1 MPRSD
6 FYILPSNDSDSR
18 RRFLCKVL
26 EKVHGLG
33 HQIYIRTAD
42 EAAAR
47 QLDELLWEY
56 CSEAFLPHNLIA
68 EKLEMPSPIEI
79 GYGDSLPQHREVYV
93 NMALEASD
101 LSLSFERIIEV
112 VIQQDE
118 ILEATRN
125 NYRQY
130 QQRGYEIHMNDMRRK
145 G

>member
-1 MPRSD
+1 MSRSD
-6 FYILPSNDSDSR
+6 FYILPSDDSGTR

-26 EKVHGLG
+26 EKVYGLG
-33 HQIYIRTAD
+33 HRIYIRATD

-56 CSEAFLPHNLIA
+56 RSDAFLPHSLIA
-68 EKLEMPSPIEI
+68 EGLDSPIEI

-93 NMALEASD
+93 NMALEASE

-112 VIQQDE
+112 VVQQDD
-118 ILEATRN
+118 ILEATRA
-125 NYRQY
+125 NYRTY
-130 QQRGYEIHMNDMRRK
+130 QQRGYQIHMNDMRRK